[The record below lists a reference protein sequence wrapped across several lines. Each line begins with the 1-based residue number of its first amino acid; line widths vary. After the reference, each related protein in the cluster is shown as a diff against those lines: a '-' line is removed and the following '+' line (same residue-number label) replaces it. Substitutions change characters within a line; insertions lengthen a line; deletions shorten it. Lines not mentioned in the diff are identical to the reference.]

1 MIPTASRQLS
11 GPGTRSAG
19 YGPVDD
25 RPRGTA
31 TSLDLDVLL
40 QRCKRGD
47 ALAWEA
53 LVRQLQGRV
62 YGLARFYLRDRE
74 EARDVAQEVFIRI
87 YRNLHTFEAG
97 TNFPAWAL
105 RIARNCA
112 IDRLRRNRAQ
122 PPTTALPD
130 DDTLVDSADAI
141 RTSRDPVGE
150 ERQLLYRALDLL
162 SAAHREMILLK
173 DIQGLEQQEIA
184 EMLSLPIG
192 TVKARASRARV
203 ELARRILELDPSYG
217 TS

>member
-1 MIPTASRQLS
+1 
-11 GPGTRSAG
+11 
-19 YGPVDD
+19 
-25 RPRGTA
+25 
-31 TSLDLDVLL
+31 LDLEDLL

-62 YGLARFYLRDRE
+62 YGLARFYLGDRE
-74 EARDVAQEVFIRI
+74 EARDIAQDVFIRI
-87 YRNLHTFEAG
+87 YRNLGSFQTG
-97 TNFPAWAL
+97 TNFVAWAL
-105 RIARNCA
+105 RITRNCA
-112 IDRLRRNRAQ
+112 IDRLRQNRAK
-122 PPTTALPD
+122 PPTAGLPD
-130 DDTLVDSADAI
+130 DDKLVDFDGALRA
-141 RTSRDPVGE
+141 SRDPVGE
-150 ERQLLYRALDLL
+150 EQQLLYRALDLL

-192 TVKARASRARV
+192 TVKARSSRARV